1 MPVNVWL
8 LTNPELPFDLEAT
21 RISRCAY
28 DLEINRVRREAVRI
42 GGRFVSAIAPLRSI
56 RLVGVQVE
64 MELARGEVEGWR
76 RSRISFWVDEEL
88 KVIRATSPSGSI
100 AREPRRRQSR
110 NHLGPLRVADRGTVN
125 IQAELEGKALAR

>member
-1 MPVNVWL
+1 M
-8 LTNPELPFDLEAT
+8 
-21 RISRCAY
+21 
-28 DLEINRVRREAVRI
+28 RREAVRI

-88 KVIRATSPSGSI
+88 KVIRATSPSGGI

-125 IQAELEGKALAR
+125 IQAELEGKALARVNRVHSC